1 MKHIIA
7 AVLAIA
13 ATQAHADEWTGADKQ
28 KHFAVQVVS
37 GAAVRTIFPSLTDT
51 EAIAVATIPGVI
63 KELHDSRSGG
73 SGFSSKDMAWNLA
86 GAFVGVKLTGWM
98 LTKQRDTVS
107 VSYSTSF

>member
-28 KHFAVQVVS
+28 KHFAVHVVS

-51 EAIAVATIPGVI
+51 EAVAVATIPGVI
-63 KELHDSRSGG
+63 KELHDARSGG
-73 SGFSSKDMAWNLA
+73 SGFSGKDMVWNIA
-86 GAFVGVKLTGWM
+86 GAFVGVKLTGWV
-98 LTKQRDTVS
+98 LTRQRDTVS

>member
-13 ATQAHADEWTGADKQ
+13 STQAHADEWTGADKQ
-28 KHFAVQVVS
+28 KHFAVHVVS

-63 KELHDSRSGG
+63 KELHDARSGG
-73 SGFSSKDMAWNLA
+73 LRLQREGH
-86 GAFVGVKLTGWM
+86 GVEHRWRIRWREAHRMDADKAA
-98 LTKQRDTVS
+98 RHS
-107 VSYSTSF
+107 

>member
-28 KHFAVQVVS
+28 KHFAVHVVS

-51 EAIAVATIPGVI
+51 EAVAVATIPGVI
-63 KELHDSRSGG
+63 KELHDARSGG
-73 SGFSSKDMAWNLA
+73 SGFSGKDMAWNIA
-86 GAFVGVKLTGWM
+86 GAFVGVKLTGWV

-107 VSYSTSF
+107 VSYSTAF